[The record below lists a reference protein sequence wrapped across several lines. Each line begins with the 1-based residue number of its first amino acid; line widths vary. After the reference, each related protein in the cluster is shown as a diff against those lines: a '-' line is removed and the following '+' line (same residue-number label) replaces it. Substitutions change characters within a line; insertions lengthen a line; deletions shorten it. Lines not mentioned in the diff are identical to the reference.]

1 MNTIA
6 IVNYGM
12 GNFHSV
18 ARALRAAAPDANI
31 IIASQPEEIKNASRV
46 VFPGQGAMRDC
57 MATLRASGLHEAVL
71 EAARNK
77 PLLGVCVGEQMLFSH
92 SEEGDTPGLDIFPGN
107 VVRFSGPE
115 FSRAPTDDAA
125 QLKIPHMGW
134 NRVEQTQAHP
144 LWQGI
149 PDLAFFYFVHSYYVA
164 PSLSSLIVGRSE
176 YGVSFTCAVAQDNIF
191 AVQFHPEKSGETG
204 LQLYLNFVGWAT

>member
-1 MNTIA
+1 HLPVKAYTVHTIA

-18 ARALRAAAPDANI
+18 ARALRGAAPDANI

-57 MATLRASGLHEAVL
+57 MATLRASGLHDAVL
-71 EAARNK
+71 EAARSK

-107 VVRFSGPE
+107 VVRFTGPA
-115 FSRAPTDDAA
+115 FDRDQADGAAP
-125 QLKIPHMGW
+125 LKVPHMGW
-134 NRVEQTQAHP
+134 NRVTQTREHP

-149 PDLAFFYFVHSYYVA
+149 
-164 PSLSSLIVGRSE
+164 
-176 YGVSFTCAVAQDNIF
+176 
-191 AVQFHPEKSGETG
+191 
-204 LQLYLNFVGWAT
+204 